1 VLSKIVQLEAK
12 VPQQETLM
20 VALNHI
26 LKLKEVVGEKM
37 NQLGQKDTQLEEK
50 MIELDQRDSQLE
62 NKLNE
67 LQSVRESILKRVLE
81 LETATEESPIQTD
94 SLEFLNRSSRKSS
107 NPRTCRE
114 IHSSDPSLPSGMYW
128 IDPDGQGVGDDAIY
142 VHCDMAT
149 GIPIIVQ
156 YFAIIISDLKFKIQE
171 RLRFF
176 TIASHLQTLA
186 IALNPDVIRG
196 QSTTT
201 QQVNKFQLWLN
212 CHKNVINLL

>member
-1 VLSKIVQLEAK
+1 MLTKIVQLEAK

-37 NQLGQKDTQLEEK
+37 NQLGQKDTQLETK
-50 MIELDQRDSQLE
+50 MIELDQRDLQLE

-67 LQSVRESILKRVLE
+67 LQSVRELILKRVLE

-94 SLEFLNRSSRKSS
+94 SLEFLNRSSRKSG

-128 IDPDGQGVGDDAIY
+128 IDPDGQGVGDDATY
-142 VHCDMAT
+142 VHCDMTT
-149 GIPIIVQ
+149 GSIYHSEI
-156 YFAIIISDLKFKIQE
+156 
-171 RLRFF
+171 FF
-176 TIASHLQTLA
+176 
-186 IALNPDVIRG
+186 N
-196 QSTTT
+196 
-201 QQVNKFQLWLN
+201 NNF
-212 CHKNVINLL
+212 